1 MRRMLTAV
9 AALAALAVPAQVAHA
24 QSAQDFTDWTSV
36 AGNVASG
43 TLHGSAVS
51 LSGTTVSPP
60 PGSTVDGSSTFFN
73 RADFTPPLAASD
85 AIQFIGASGNS
96 YTLQFANPV
105 TDPVLHLASIASTL
119 HFPPGTVVTRL
130 SGDAEFSVAGSDVVG
145 ALDLPADDGNGTVR
159 LSGTFSSIP
168 FSTTFPGSDG
178 IILQVG
184 ALPPV
189 PPATPPVTAP
199 PAPPPAPA
207 VAPDF
212 TLGFGGGADEFST
225 LTVAPGRESSL
236 RVVATRNATS
246 NGTVALAVSG
256 LPPGVTASFVPPVLE
271 GVSDTATLTVRAAA
285 DAFAFHD
292 PITIT
297 ATPVDAGAGPTARSL
312 NIDLLVQSELA
323 ARLEGIEI
331 TQAVQ
336 TKTQPRFQTYNGVVL
351 VKRKKTVVRVF
362 ADLIG
367 EPFRGANAFKPDM
380 GMALFGTDGAGRP
393 LPGSPLFAEYAP
405 SGQGMPIN
413 NAGFSESE
421 RNSSDGPFTFV
432 LPEDWTLGSLNLRA
446 TPLAAANDT
455 LATGDEP
462 RVGSVLCVRT
472 ACGST
477 GERLLNGIAFRD
489 PPPAAAISALHQLV
503 VFHAGGDPN
512 GTVTS
517 ITSVAP
523 PVEKVFEKLMALSP
537 VPLHFLDNRDTG
549 ADWPRY
555 RAVRFASDN
564 GIWEPADQFD
574 MDIGRPGLGTV
585 GVYNVGNVN
594 GGVTIGHTSVVNG
607 STLPNSAALWRPVT
621 SIAHEVFHLLGFKH
635 AAPECGAGPTTG
647 PNPDSVP
654 WPVPQGRMDSVG
666 IDTTPGSGQFGGPYR
681 IIADTAASP
690 AYDLMSYCG
699 INSGDPRHWI
709 SAHNWNVALG
719 ETPPEQRP
727 IKALGRVRNTM
738 VIQAITLPNPQFI
751 RVGQTPLF
759 TPQAA
764 APSGFTLVAR
774 NSAGNVIQTV
784 PFGVIT
790 GTAAAADNPGAPLL
804 EAQIRPEGVAR
815 VELVD
820 PAGAVVATRAAS
832 AAAPVASIVAPR
844 RGARLGTGRNT
855 TVRWKL
861 SDADGDRTEVTL
873 DFSDDGGRTF
883 YNVWAGPGTESSARV
898 PTDLLRSSRR
908 ARLRLRVS
916 DGFNETVVTSARFEV
931 VPRRPRVE
939 ILEPGARQT
948 VDAGGTLRLRG
959 AAADDRGVPIT
970 GRRLVWRAGGK
981 LLGRGATITA
991 ALPAGARS
999 IRLEATGRGGSTGAD
1014 SVAVRVKATTPFFVR
1029 ATARSISRTA
1039 RSAVLTVAATQPA
1052 TLGAGGRRFAV
1063 DTRTRSIRVPVRGSG
1078 RTIRLKVTLSAGGRR
1093 STNTIIV
1100 RRR

>member
-1 MRRMLTAV
+1 MKRILIAV
-9 AALAALAVPAQVAHA
+9 AAVAALAVPALSAQVAFG
-24 QSAQDFTDWTSV
+24 QTAQDFTDWTSV
-36 AGNVASG
+36 GANVATG
-43 TLHGSAVS
+43 TLHGSTVT
-51 LSGTTVSPP
+51 LSGTTVSPS
-60 PGSTVDGSSTFFN
+60 PGSTLDGSSTFFN
-73 RADFTPPLAASD
+73 RADFTPPLATSD
-85 AIQFIGASGNS
+85 HIQFIGAGGNS
-96 YTLQFANPV
+96 YTLAFATPV

-119 HFPPGTVVTRL
+119 HFAPGTVITRL
-130 SGDAEFSVAGSDVVG
+130 SGDAQFSVAGSDVVG

-159 LSGTFSSIP
+159 LSGTFTSIP
-168 FSTTFPGSDG
+168 FTTTFPGSDG

-184 ALPPV
+184 APPPV
-189 PPATPPVTAP
+189 PPATPPV
-199 PAPPPAPA
+199 PAPPPPPA
-207 VAPDF
+207 IAPDF
-212 TLGFGGGADEFST
+212 TLAFGDGADEFST
-225 LTVAPGRESSL
+225 LTVAPGSESSL
-236 RVVATRNATS
+236 RVIAARNVTS
-246 NGTVALAVSG
+246 NGTVQLAVSG
-256 LPPGVTASFVPPVLE
+256 LPPGVTATFTPPVLD
-271 GVSDTATLTVRAAA
+271 GVSDTSTLTVRAAA
-285 DAFAFHD
+285 DASAFND

-297 ATPVDAGAGPTARSL
+297 ATPVDAGAGPTARAL

-367 EPFRGANAFKPDM
+367 EPFRGANALKPDM
-380 GMALFGTDGAGRP
+380 GMALFGTDAAGRP

-413 NAGFSESE
+413 NPGFTESE

-432 LPEDWTLGSLNLRA
+432 LPEGWTLGSLNLRA

-455 LATGDEP
+455 LVTADE
-462 RVGSVLCVRT
+462 RRIGSVLCVRT

-477 GERLLNGIAFRD
+477 GERVLNGMTFRD

-517 ITSVAP
+517 ITSVSP
-523 PVEKVFEKLMALSP
+523 PVDKVFEKLRALSP
-537 VPLHFLDNRDTG
+537 VPLHFLDNRDT
-549 ADWPRY
+549 ASDWPRY
-555 RAVRFASDN
+555 RALRFASDN

-699 INSGDPRHWI
+699 IGAGDPQHWI

-727 IKALGRVRNTM
+727 IKALGRVKRTM

-759 TPQAA
+759 TPQFA

-804 EAQIRPEGVAR
+804 EAQIPPAGVAR

-820 PAGAVVATRAAS
+820 PAGTVVATRAAS

-844 RGARLGTGRNT
+844 RGARLGTGATT
-855 TVRWKL
+855 TVRWKV
-861 SDADGDRTEVTL
+861 SDADGDKTEVTL

-931 VPRRPRVE
+931 VPRAPRVE
-939 ILEPGARQT
+939 ILEPGGRPT

-959 AAADDRGVPIT
+959 AAADDRGVAIT
-970 GRRLVWRAGGK
+970 GRRLEWRAAGR
-981 LLGRGATITA
+981 LLGRGTTINA
-991 ALPAGARS
+991 SLPAGARS
-999 IRLEATGRGGSTGAD
+999 VRLRATGPGGRTGTAG
-1014 SVAVRVKATTPFFVR
+1014 VAVKVRATTPFFVR
-1029 ATARSISRTA
+1029 VAAPSIARTA
-1039 RSAVLTVAATQPA
+1039 RAAILTVSANQPA
-1052 TLGAGGRRFAV
+1052 TLSAGGRRYPV
-1063 DTRTRSIRVPVRGSG
+1063 DTRVRRVRVPVGSG
-1078 RTIRLKVTLSAGGRR
+1078 RTIRLKLTLSAGGKR
-1093 STNTIIV
+1093 SSNTITV